1 MEAPNQPRLMVGQRG
16 LLSETDSR
24 APRPRTISL
33 QLIERKEVELV
44 PARSLH
50 SYILVSLA

>member
-24 APRPRTISL
+24 APRPRTISI

-44 PARSLH
+44 PAWSLH